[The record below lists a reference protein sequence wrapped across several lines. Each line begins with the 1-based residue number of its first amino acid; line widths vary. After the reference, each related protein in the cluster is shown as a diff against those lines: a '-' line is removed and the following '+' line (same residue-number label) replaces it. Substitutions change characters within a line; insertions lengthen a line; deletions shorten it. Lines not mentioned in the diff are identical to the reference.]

1 MARLTKEEHD
11 NILRQLADEGNA
23 SPEMMDLV
31 EKLRSDFDESLS
43 VDMSETVRDWENR
56 YNTVVGE
63 RDEVRRLYRER
74 FFNNAV
80 EEAEKIV
87 DRQKQESPRGV
98 DELLGIKKEVL

>member
-1 MARLTKEEHD
+1 MARLSKDEHD
-11 NILRQLADEGNA
+11 TILKQLADENNA
-23 SPEMMDLV
+23 SPEMMDLIGR
-31 EKLRSDFDESLS
+31 LRSDFDESLS

-63 RDEVRRLYRER
+63 RDEARRLYRER
-74 FFNNAV
+74 FFSNAL

-87 DRQKQESPRGV
+87 DRQKNESPRGV